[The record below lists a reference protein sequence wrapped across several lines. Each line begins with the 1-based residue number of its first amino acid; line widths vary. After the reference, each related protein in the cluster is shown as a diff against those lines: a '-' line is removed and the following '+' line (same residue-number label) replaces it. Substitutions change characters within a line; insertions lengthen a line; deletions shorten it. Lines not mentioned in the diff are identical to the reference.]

1 MRKHEIG
8 WLLLICSFIIACGGS
23 EVDTVTKP
31 KAATSEKTED
41 VVAAVE
47 IDFVAEDKA
56 INQTLKDQNTAISGK
71 ELDDI
76 MVYWVKS
83 DSPDIFTAW
92 TFWAG
97 AFEKNE
103 GWKAVKNGWVGIFKL
118 RAGVMTVEVL
128 SLEIDSRAK
137 NAVLHGKY
145 KWGGQQGELLV
156 AFQKKKDKWQI
167 RATDYT
173 NGRFGKQIKKLQKPG
188 YKNPQ

>member
-1 MRKHEIG
+1 VRKHVIG
-8 WLLLICSFIIACGGS
+8 RLLLICSFIIACGGD
-23 EVDTVTKP
+23 EVNTVTKS
-31 KAATSEKTED
+31 KATTGEKTED

-56 INQTLKDQNTAISGK
+56 INQTLKDQNAAISGK

-83 DSPDIFTAW
+83 ESKDIFTAW

-97 AFEKNE
+97 TFEKNE

-118 RAGVMTVEVL
+118 RAGEMTVEVL

-137 NAVLHGKY
+137 NSVLHGKY
-145 KWGGQQGELLV
+145 KWGGQQGELLA

-167 RATDYT
+167 RAIDFT
-173 NGRFGKQIKKLQKPG
+173 NGRFGKQIKKLQDPA

>member
-1 MRKHEIG
+1 MRKHVIG
-8 WLLLICSFIIACGGS
+8 RLLLICSFIIACGGD
-23 EVDTVTKP
+23 EVNTVTKS
-31 KAATSEKTED
+31 KATTGEKTED

-56 INQTLKDQNTAISGK
+56 INQTLKDQNAAISGK

-83 DSPDIFTAW
+83 ESKDIFTAW

-97 AFEKNE
+97 TFEKNE

-118 RAGVMTVEVL
+118 RAGEMTVEVL

-137 NAVLHGKY
+137 NSVLHGKY
-145 KWGGQQGELLV
+145 KWGGQQGELLA

-167 RATDYT
+167 RAIDFT
-173 NGRFGKQIKKLQKPG
+173 NGRFGKQVKKLQDPA

>member
-1 MRKHEIG
+1 MRKHVIG
-8 WLLLICSFIIACGGS
+8 GLLLICSFIIACGGD
-23 EVDTVTKP
+23 EVNTVTKS
-31 KAATSEKTED
+31 KATTGEKTED

-56 INQTLKDQNTAISGK
+56 INQTLKDQNAAISGK

-83 DSPDIFTAW
+83 ESKDIFTAW

-97 AFEKNE
+97 TFEKNE

-118 RAGVMTVEVL
+118 RAGEMTVEVL

-137 NAVLHGKY
+137 NSVLHGKY
-145 KWGGQQGELLV
+145 KWGGQQGELLA

-167 RATDYT
+167 RAIDFT
-173 NGRFGKQIKKLQKPG
+173 NGRFGKQVKKLQDPA

>member
-1 MRKHEIG
+1 VIG
-8 WLLLICSFIIACGGS
+8 RLLLICSFIIACGGD
-23 EVDTVTKP
+23 EVNTVTKS
-31 KAATSEKTED
+31 KATTGEKTED

-56 INQTLKDQNTAISGK
+56 INQTLKDQNAAISGK

-83 DSPDIFTAW
+83 ESKDIFTAW

-97 AFEKNE
+97 TFEKNE

-118 RAGVMTVEVL
+118 RAGEMTVEVL

-137 NAVLHGKY
+137 NSVLHGKY
-145 KWGGQQGELLV
+145 KWGGQQGELLA

-167 RATDYT
+167 RAIDFT
-173 NGRFGKQIKKLQKPG
+173 NGRFGKQIKKLQDPA

>member
-1 MRKHEIG
+1 VIG
-8 WLLLICSFIIACGGS
+8 RLLLICSFIIACGGD
-23 EVDTVTKP
+23 EVNTVTKS
-31 KAATSEKTED
+31 KATTGEKTED

-56 INQTLKDQNTAISGK
+56 INQTLKDQNAAISGK

-83 DSPDIFTAW
+83 ESKDIFTAW

-97 AFEKNE
+97 TFEKNE

-118 RAGVMTVEVL
+118 RAGEMTVEVL

-137 NAVLHGKY
+137 NSVLHGKY
-145 KWGGQQGELLV
+145 IWGGQQGELLA

-167 RATDYT
+167 RAIDFT
-173 NGRFGKQIKKLQKPG
+173 NGRFGKQIKKLQDPA